1 MNPRPPTPGFVA
13 YKHPIYNQS
22 TNQSTQS
29 TQSGLLDSKSVN
41 APVGI
46 IIVMKTLEAK

>member
-29 TQSGLLDSKSVN
+29 GLLDSKSVN
-41 APVGI
+41 APVGKFI
-46 IIVMKTLEAK
+46 LMKTRRLEAK